1 MRSDYCIRV
10 ISMTVNRKQPQTP
23 HLVTTEKSLSIHLIF
38 CIWNQFGIND
48 AMLVFIWLVEVSSEM
63 LGELILNCLL
73 PEFFE
78 KIRRWEYNAQ
88 ETKQLLKYY
97 IYLLYLP
104 FLFSSPLT
112 SIDTVTKLQLLQNVL
127 SFMKWIIFCIL

>member
-1 MRSDYCIRV
+1 
-10 ISMTVNRKQPQTP
+10 
-23 HLVTTEKSLSIHLIF
+23 
-38 CIWNQFGIND
+38 
-48 AMLVFIWLVEVSSEM
+48 MLVFIWLVEVSSEM

-78 KIRRWEYNAQ
+78 KIRQWEYNAQ